1 MYDDK
6 LPKLS
11 SRAMGITPVVHGGAD
26 TAELERNMVEPEGVF
41 DLSANLNPYGPP
53 ENIMEAVMN
62 VRLDIY
68 PDSRAAKFREAIASQ
83 MRLMPDNVI
92 AGNGSVELIYL
103 LAQAYLEPG
112 DKVLICTP
120 TFGEYAAA
128 CRMYGAEIIEYQATA
143 ENNFSFEYTHI
154 INLIQ
159 QELPKLI
166 FICNPNNPTGQI
178 LSEEAISA
186 IQETAADNK
195 ALLVVDEA
203 YMPVMVDFEED
214 ETSPFWNSND
224 LILAGNIVIL
234 RSLTKEFALP
244 GLRLGYALA
253 PVEVG
258 RALYNI
264 RIPWSINAFAQEIG
278 RNLLNQTEYLA
289 KCRALLAQDKEYL
302 QLTLERIEA
311 EFLPTV
317 TNFFLVKVGN
327 ATECRRSLLKLKVV
341 VRDCTSFGLPD
352 YIRVAAGSKEA
363 TDRLAYGIERWFA
376 NNAVKR
382 SAPAQISS
390 RTTLGKTLMVQG
402 TASSVGKSTVVSG
415 LCRLFKQEGYT
426 VAPFKAQNMA
436 NNSFITKEGGE
447 IGRAQAVQAEACGIE
462 PSVLMNPVLLKP
474 EGDSRAQI
482 IVKGKVQATLNA
494 REYFKSKNEL
504 LGIVEDSLREL
515 RSQYDLV
522 IIEGA
527 GSPVELNLKDS
538 DIVNM
543 RVARLFDSPV
553 LLVADIDRGGVFASM
568 VGTLALLEDAER
580 ELVKGLIVNKFRGDP
595 TLFEDGIKIL
605 EEKTGKSVLGVLPF
619 FRDIKIAEEDSVALE
634 DKPSKPAL
642 VTMNDSSALANGRD
656 RDGVRRDLDIA
667 VILLPNIANFDDFD
681 ALELEEGVEVRYVR
695 EFFDLGEPDLV
706 IIPGTKTSINDLQFL
721 KESSIDKAIVE
732 LAENGTP
739 VIGICGGF
747 QMLGLKIE
755 DPERIES
762 RVSMVR
768 GLGLLPLQTIF
779 EAEKMTCKVQGEIQA
794 ENGFFENTKGMRIN
808 GYEIHMGRTVLAENS
823 RSNVATTT
831 VAPVVR
837 LTRREGEEID
847 QLDGYVNEQGNVWG
861 TYMHGI
867 FANDNFRHAVLSNL
881 LKRKGISNSLTT
893 RRFKTVSKDAEYDKL
908 AELLRQNLDLKVL
921 RQIVGF

>member
-1 MYDDK
+1 MYEEK

-11 SRAMGITPVVHGGAD
+11 IRAAGAVPVVHGGAD
-26 TAELERNMVEPEGVF
+26 NAELERNLVEPEGVF

-53 ENIMEAVMN
+53 ENVMEAAMN
-62 VRLDIY
+62 VRLDVY
-68 PDSRAAKFREAIASQ
+68 PDPRAAKLREAIASQ
-83 MRLMPDNVI
+83 LRLMPDNVI

-103 LAQAYLEPG
+103 LAQAYINPG
-112 DKVLICTP
+112 DKVIVCTP

-128 CRMYGAEIIEYQATA
+128 CTMFGAEIIEYKATA
-143 ENNFSFEYTHI
+143 ENDFKFEYTHI
-154 INLIQ
+154 VNLIQ
-159 QELPKLI
+159 QEQPKLI

-178 LSEEAISA
+178 MSEEAISA
-186 IQETAADNK
+186 IQETAADNH
-195 ALLVVDEA
+195 ALLVLDEA
-203 YMPVMVDFEED
+203 YMPVGVAFEEEED
-214 ETSPFWNSND
+214 SPYWNSDD
-224 LILAGNIVIL
+224 LIKAGNLIIL

-258 RALYNI
+258 RALYSI

-289 KCRALLAQDKEYL
+289 KCRAQLAQDKEYL
-302 QLTLERIEA
+302 KANLERIEA
-311 EFLPTV
+311 EFLPSV
-317 TNFFLVKVGN
+317 TNFFLIKVGN
-327 ATECRRSLLKLKVV
+327 ATDCRRSLLKLKIV
-341 VRDCTSFGLPD
+341 VRDCTSFGLPE
-352 YIRVAAGSKEA
+352 YIRVAVGPKTASE
-363 TDRLAYGIERWFA
+363 RLAYGIERWLA
-376 NNAVKR
+376 NNTVKR
-382 SAPAQISS
+382 TAPAQISS
-390 RTTLGKTLMVQG
+390 RTALAKTLMVQG
-402 TASSVGKSTVVSG
+402 TASSVGKSTVVAG
-415 LCRLFKQEGYT
+415 LCRLFKQEGLA

-436 NNSFITKEGGE
+436 NNSYITKEGGE

-494 REYFKSKNEL
+494 REYFKSKTEL

-527 GSPVELNLKDS
+527 GSPVELNLKDT

-543 RVARLFDSPV
+543 RVARLVDSPV
-553 LLVADIDRGGVFASM
+553 LLVADIDRGGVFASL

-605 EEKTGKSVLGVLPF
+605 EEKTGKPVIGVLPF
-619 FRDIKIAEEDSVALE
+619 YRDIKIAEEDSVALE
-634 DKPSKPAL
+634 DKPSKPGL
-642 VTMNDSSALANGRD
+642 TSVTDSSGLATGRD

-695 EFFDLGEPDLV
+695 ESFDLGEPDLV

-721 KESSIDKAIVE
+721 KESSLDKAILD

-739 VIGICGGF
+739 VIGICGGY
-747 QMLGLKIE
+747 QMLGVKIE

-768 GLGLLPLQTIF
+768 GLGLLPVQTIF
-779 EAEKMTCKVQGEIQA
+779 EAQKLTCKVQGEIQA
-794 ENGFFENTKGMRIN
+794 GNGFFEGTQGMKIN
-808 GYEIHMGRTVLAENS
+808 GYEIHMGRTIPAENS
-823 RSNVATTT
+823 RSNVVTATL
-831 VAPVVR
+831 APVVR
-837 LTRREGEEID
+837 FTRREGQEID
-847 QLDGYVNEQGNVWG
+847 QLDGFVNEQGNVWG

-881 LKRKGISNSLTT
+881 LRRKGITNNLTT
-893 RRFKTVSKDAEYDKL
+893 RRFKLVSKDAEYDKL
-908 AELLRQNLDLKVL
+908 AELLRQNLNIPLL
-921 RQIVGF
+921 RQLLEL